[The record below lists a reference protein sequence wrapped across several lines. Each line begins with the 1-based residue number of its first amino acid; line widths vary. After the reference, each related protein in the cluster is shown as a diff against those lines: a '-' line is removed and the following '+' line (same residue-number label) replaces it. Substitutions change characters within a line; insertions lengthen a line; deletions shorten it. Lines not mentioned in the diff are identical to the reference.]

1 MCNGGSTGRCAF
13 IADNATVVGDAVL
26 GEDVSVWFSAVI
38 RADRVRIVVGDRSNV
53 QDNAVLHGSPGSPT
67 IIGSG
72 VSIGHGAII
81 HGCTI
86 ADDVLIG
93 MGAIVMNDAVI
104 GSGSIIGA
112 GAVVTEGK
120 VIPEN
125 SVVLGVP
132 GKVVSETTDEQ
143 RASIQKN
150 AIVYVDLARGY
161 LDA

>member
-1 MCNGGSTGRCAF
+1 MCNGGCTGKCAF
-13 IADNATVVGDAVL
+13 IADTARVVGDAAL

-38 RADRVRIVVGDRSNV
+38 RADRVRIVVGDRSNI
-53 QDNAVLHGSPGSPT
+53 QDNAVLHGSPGYPT
-67 IIGSG
+67 TIGSG
-72 VSIGHGAII
+72 VSVGHGAII

-93 MGAIVMNDAVI
+93 MGAIVMNGAVI
-104 GSGSIIGA
+104 GTGSIIGA

-120 VIPEN
+120 VIPPH

-132 GKVVSETTDEQ
+132 GKVVSETNEEQ

-150 AIVYVDLARGY
+150 AIIYVDLARGY
-161 LDA
+161 SDA